1 MHMRKRTVVG
11 LAAAVVLV
19 AAAAAA
25 IAIAHQRPVP
35 ELQAGE
41 VEKIELYALNQQDI
55 ECSLSEE
62 EAASFVQALNAA
74 AITGPGTQDYQN
86 YVGGGTKMYRLTQKS
101 GEIVEDRK
109 STRLNSSHLVSS
121 RMPSSA

>member
-74 AITGPGTQDYQN
+74 DRAGHPGLSELCGRGHKNVPPDAEE
-86 YVGGGTKMYRLTQKS
+86 R
-101 GEIVEDRK
+101 RA
-109 STRLNSSHLVSS
+109 R
-121 RMPSSA
+121 

>member
-41 VEKIELYALNQQDI
+41 VGYLTASIKTVQDTRVGDTCLLY
-55 ECSLSEE
+55 
-62 EAASFVQALNAA
+62 
-74 AITGPGTQDYQN
+74 T
-86 YVGGGTKMYRLTQKS
+86 
-101 GEIVEDRK
+101 
-109 STRLNSSHLVSS
+109 S
-121 RMPSSA
+121 RCV